1 MESENNIG
9 SVKRGTGNH
18 VILLVFALFFLGAV
32 SVTLAVVWFRDRVSE
47 NLADFSALWNTT
59 DALQRHI
66 VTKKKWPGNWDELRP
81 SLAYVDPGYR
91 GGDFSIAETRV
102 EINFRVDT
110 NSAAHGRD
118 WYVRL
123 KSGRMVPEQDAANRR
138 LYDLITHLAQRGGV
152 PEQR

>member
-1 MESENNIG
+1 MEFENNIG
-9 SVKRGTGNH
+9 SVKRGTVNH
-18 VILLVFALFFLGAV
+18 VVLLVFALFFLGAV
-32 SVTLAVVWFRDRVSE
+32 SVTFAVVWFRDRVSE
-47 NLADFSALWNTT
+47 NLADVSALWNTT
-59 DALQRHI
+59 DALQHHI

-91 GGDFSIAETRV
+91 SGDFSIAETRV
-102 EINFRVDT
+102 EINFRVDI
-110 NSAAHGRD
+110 NSAAPGRG

-138 LYDLITHLAQRGGV
+138 LCDLITHLAQRGGV